1 MPIRTISI
9 RGART
14 HNLKNVSVDIPQRQ
28 ITVLTGPSGSGKSS
42 LAFNTLYAEGQ
53 RRFVESMSTYVRQFL
68 ERIDRPDVDEIEGI
82 LPAIAI
88 EQKNSVKNAR
98 STVATATELADHIR
112 LFMTYAGETFCPDC
126 QVMVRRET
134 PESITSAI
142 IESLEGKRVVV
153 LAPVFFEA
161 ENRGE
166 VLMQLV
172 KAGYYRAWIG
182 GEVRD
187 LNETDTSG
195 FTSLEL
201 VINRLRVDAERSGL
215 ITEAI
220 EQAFEISKGNVNL
233 LEDSGD
239 GNWISHRFTSR
250 FACNK
255 CGNEFLE
262 PTPHLFSFNSPLG
275 ACTNCQG
282 YGRIIGIDMEKVI
295 PNRALRLDERPIAPW
310 NSPGYED
317 CYDDLERAAAKYR
330 LRMDV
335 PIKDLTPEEWT
346 LLHDGRSKWY
356 GIKGFFEWLETKKYK
371 IHVRVKLSKF
381 RSYEACPQCHGSRLK
396 VSASYVTFRDR
407 TINDLFAMNV
417 RDARRF
423 WEYLPFSKSEEAK
436 SGHLRRE
443 IVNRLTYLD
452 EVGLSYLTLDR
463 QTRTL
468 SGGESQRI
476 NLAAALGSSL
486 TETMYVIDEPTVGLH
501 ARDSERL
508 LAVLKRL
515 RNAGN
520 TVIVVEHDPTI
531 IAGADQTIEL
541 GPGAGEYGGSVLYV
555 GPPRPA
561 VIPSR
566 EDGEESPTHRQ
577 NNADAGFGAITI
589 RGAREHNLK
598 NIDVAIPLGQFVAV
612 TGVSGSGKSTLIR
625 DCLYNRY
632 QHDVRGATGLEVG
645 RVASLEG
652 TDKIYDMQFIDQSP
666 IGRST
671 RSNPATYVKAWDEVR
686 KILSETTAARLNGIT
701 AGMFSFNTTGGRC
714 DECEGAGT
722 VTIDMQFLADVEVV
736 CDKCGGKRFNE
747 KVMKVSYKSRNVN
760 DILQM
765 TVDEAMKFFIDKRP
779 LLKKLNALRS
789 VGLGYLRLGQSTAS
803 LSGGEAQRLK
813 LASFLSE
820 STKSDSGHLFLFD
833 EPTTGLHYTD
843 VAQLIKTFRNL
854 IDRGNSVL
862 VIEHNIQL
870 IEAADHIIDLG
881 PEGGDGGGE
890 LLAVGSP
897 EEIAACE
904 RSITGRYLAKS
915 SLQGD
920 VEVAIKQ
927 IASGQVVSNQE
938 AKAQLRSRFNP

>member
-1 MPIRTISI
+1 MPSRTISI

-28 ITVLTGPSGSGKSS
+28 LTVLTGPSGSGKSS

-68 ERIDRPDVDEIEGI
+68 ERIDRPDIDEITGI

-88 EQKNSVKNAR
+88 EQRNTVKNAR

-112 LFMTYAGETFCPDC
+112 LFMTYAGETICPDC
-126 QVMVRRET
+126 QVTVRRET
-134 PESITSAI
+134 PESITKAI
-142 IESLEGKRVVV
+142 AESLEGKRIVV
-153 LAPVFFEA
+153 LAPIFFEK

-166 VLMQLV
+166 VLTQLV

-187 LNETDTSG
+187 LNETDTSD

-201 VINRLRVDAERSGL
+201 VINRVRVDPERTGQ

-220 EQAFEISKGNVNL
+220 EQAFEVSKGNVNI
-233 LEDSGD
+233 LEDGGD
-239 GNWISHRFTSR
+239 GNWVSHRFTSR
-250 FACNK
+250 FSCNR
-255 CGNEFLE
+255 CGNEFIE

-295 PNRALRLDERPIAPW
+295 PNRALRLDEMPIAPW
-310 NSPGYED
+310 NSAGYED
-317 CYDDLERAAAKYR
+317 CYDDLRRAAAKYR
-330 LRMDV
+330 LPLDV
-335 PIKDLTPEEWT
+335 PVKELSTEQWE
-346 LLHDGRSKWY
+346 LLYNGRRKWY

-371 IHVRVKLSKF
+371 IHVRVKLAKY
-381 RSYEACPQCHGSRLK
+381 RSYEPCPQCHGSRLK
-396 VSASYVTFRDR
+396 ASASYVTFRGL
-407 TINDLFAMNV
+407 TIGDLFAMNV

-423 WEYLPFSKSEEAK
+423 WEFLPFSKSEEAL

-541 GPGAGEYGGSVLYV
+541 GPGAGEYGGAVLYA
-555 GPPRPA
+555 GPPRGSEIPA
-561 VIPSR
+561 TAVERPSSLS
-566 EDGEESPTHRQ
+566 DT
-577 NNADAGFGAITI
+577 FGAITI
-589 RGAREHNLK
+589 RGAKEHNLK
-598 NIDVAIPLGQFVAV
+598 NIDVTIPLGQFVAV

-625 DCLYNRY
+625 NCLYNRY
-632 QHDVRGATGLEVG
+632 QRDVRGATGLDAG
-645 RVASLEG
+645 AAILEG

-686 KILSETTAARLNGIT
+686 KILSETTAAKLNGVT
-701 AGMFSFNTTGGRC
+701 PGMFSFNTVGGRC
-714 DECEGAGT
+714 DVCEGAGT

-747 KVMKVSYKSRNVN
+747 QVMKVTYKSRNVN
-760 DILQM
+760 DVLKM
-765 TVDEAMKFFIDKRP
+765 TVDEAMKFFVDKRA
-779 LLKKLNALRS
+779 LLKKLSSLRS

-820 STKSDSGHLFLFD
+820 STRSDSGRLFLFD
-833 EPTTGLHYTD
+833 EPTTGLHHTD
-843 VAQLIKTFRNL
+843 VAQLINTFRNL

-870 IEAADHIIDLG
+870 IEAADHVIDLG

-890 LLAVGSP
+890 LIGVGTP
-897 EEIAACE
+897 EEIAANE
-904 RSITGRYLAKS
+904 RSITGRYLAR
-915 SLQGD
+915 
-920 VEVAIKQ
+920 AT
-927 IASGQVVSNQE
+927 A
-938 AKAQLRSRFNP
+938 AA

>member
-1 MPIRTISI
+1 MPSRTISI

-14 HNLKNVSVDIPQRQ
+14 HNLKNVDVDIPQRQ
-28 ITVLTGPSGSGKSS
+28 LTVLTGPSGSGKSS

-68 ERIDRPDVDEIEGI
+68 ERIDRPDIDEITGI

-88 EQKNSVKNAR
+88 EQRNTVKNAR

-112 LFMTYAGETFCPDC
+112 LFMTYAGETICPDC
-126 QVMVRRET
+126 QVTVRRET
-134 PESITSAI
+134 PESITTAI
-142 IESLEGKRVVV
+142 VESLEGKRVVV
-153 LAPVFFEA
+153 LAPIFFSK

-166 VLMQLV
+166 VLTQLV

-187 LNETDTSG
+187 LNETDTTD

-201 VINRLRVDAERSGL
+201 VINRLRVDPVRSGQ

-220 EQAFEISKGNVNL
+220 EQAFEVSKGNVNI
-233 LEDSGD
+233 LEDGGD

-250 FACNK
+250 FSCNK
-255 CGNEFLE
+255 CGNEFTE

-295 PNRALRLDERPIAPW
+295 PNRALRLDEMPIAPW
-310 NSPGYED
+310 NSAGYED
-317 CYDDLERAAAKYR
+317 CYDDLKKASTKYR
-330 LRMDV
+330 LPLDV
-335 PIKDLTPEEWT
+335 PVKDLSEAEWD
-346 LLHDGRSKWY
+346 LLYNGRSKWY

-371 IHVRVKLSKF
+371 IHVRVKLAKY
-381 RSYEACPQCHGSRLK
+381 RSYEPCPQCHGSRLK
-396 VSASYVTFRDR
+396 AQASYVTFRGL
-407 TINDLFAMNV
+407 TIGDLFAMNV

-423 WEYLPFSKSEEAK
+423 WEYLPFSKSEEAL

-555 GPPRPA
+555 GPPRSVEYDSAESLPR
-561 VIPSR
+561 PSSLS
-566 EDGEESPTHRQ
+566 DS
-577 NNADAGFGAITI
+577 FGVITI

-598 NIDVAIPLGQFVAV
+598 NIDVTIPLGQFIAV

-625 DCLYNRY
+625 NCLYNRY
-632 QHDVRGATGLEVG
+632 QRDVRGATGLDVG
-645 RVASLEG
+645 ASALEG

-686 KILSETTAARLNGIT
+686 KILSETTAAKLNGVT
-701 AGMFSFNTTGGRC
+701 AGMFSFNTVGGRC
-714 DECEGAGT
+714 DVCEGAGT

-747 KVMKVSYKSRNVN
+747 QVMKVTYKSKNVN
-760 DILQM
+760 DILKM
-765 TVDEAMKFFIDKRP
+765 TVDEAMKFFVDKRA
-779 LLKKLNALRS
+779 LLKKLSALRS

-820 STKSDSGHLFLFD
+820 STKSDSGRLFLFD
-833 EPTTGLHYTD
+833 EPTTGLHHTD

-870 IEAADHIIDLG
+870 IEAADHVIDLG

-890 LLAVGSP
+890 LIAVGTP
-897 EEIAACE
+897 EEIAANE
-904 RSITGRYLAKS
+904 RSITGRYLARS
-915 SLQGD
+915 TA
-920 VEVAIKQ
+920 AI
-927 IASGQVVSNQE
+927 G
-938 AKAQLRSRFNP
+938 PG

>member
-1 MPIRTISI
+1 MPTRTISI

-14 HNLKNVSVDIPQRQ
+14 HNLKNVDVDIPQRQ
-28 ITVLTGPSGSGKSS
+28 LTVLTGPSGSGKSS

-68 ERIDRPDVDEIEGI
+68 ERIDRPDIDEITGI

-88 EQKNSVKNAR
+88 EQRNTVKNAR
-98 STVATATELADHIR
+98 STVATATELADYIR
-112 LFMTYAGETFCPDC
+112 LFMTYAGETICPDC
-126 QVMVRRET
+126 QVTVRRET
-134 PESITSAI
+134 PESITTAI

-153 LAPVFFEA
+153 LAPIFFA
-161 ENRGE
+161 NENRGE
-166 VLMQLV
+166 VLTQLV

-182 GEVRD
+182 GEVCD
-187 LNETDTSG
+187 LNETDTSD

-201 VINRLRVDAERSGL
+201 VINRLRVDPERSGQ

-220 EQAFEISKGNVNL
+220 EQAFEVSKGNVNI
-233 LEDSGD
+233 LEDGGD

-250 FACNK
+250 FSCNK
-255 CGNEFLE
+255 CGNEFIE

-295 PNRALRLDERPIAPW
+295 PNRALRLDEMPIAPW
-310 NSPGYED
+310 NSAGYED
-317 CYDDLERAAAKYR
+317 CYDDLKKAAAKYR
-330 LRMDV
+330 LPLDV
-335 PIKDLTPEEWT
+335 PVKDLSEAEWD
-346 LLHDGRSKWY
+346 LLYNGRSKWY

-371 IHVRVKLSKF
+371 IHVRVKLAKY
-381 RSYEACPQCHGSRLK
+381 RSYEPCPQCHGSRLK
-396 VSASYVTFRDR
+396 ASASYVTFRGL
-407 TINDLFAMNV
+407 TIGDLFAMNV

-423 WEYLPFSKSEEAK
+423 WEYLPFSKSEEAL

-555 GPPRPA
+555 GPPKAGTRDEGRGTKDASELPLVPRPSSL
-561 VIPSR
+561 V
-566 EDGEESPTHRQ
+566 
-577 NNADAGFGAITI
+577 DAGFGSI
-589 RGAREHNLK
+589 RIREAREHNLK
-598 NIDVAIPLGQFVAV
+598 NIDVTIPLGQFVAV

-625 DCLYNRY
+625 NCLYNRY
-632 QHDVRGATGLEVG
+632 QRDVRGATGLDVG
-645 RVASLEG
+645 AATLEG

-686 KILSETTAARLNGIT
+686 KILSETTAAKLNGVT
-701 AGMFSFNTTGGRC
+701 AGMFSFNTVGGRC
-714 DECEGAGT
+714 DVCEGAGT

-747 KVMKVSYKSRNVN
+747 QVMKVTYKSKNVN
-760 DILQM
+760 DILKM
-765 TVDEAMKFFIDKRP
+765 TVDEAMKFFVDKRA
-779 LLKKLNALRS
+779 LLKKLAALRS

-820 STKSDSGHLFLFD
+820 STKSDTGRLFLFD
-833 EPTTGLHYTD
+833 EPTTGLHHTD

-870 IEAADHIIDLG
+870 IEAADHVIDLG

-890 LLAVGSP
+890 LIAVGTP
-897 EEIAACE
+897 EEIAANE
-904 RSITGRYLAKS
+904 RSITGRYLAR
-915 SLQGD
+915 
-920 VEVAIKQ
+920 AT
-927 IASGQVVSNQE
+927 A
-938 AKAQLRSRFNP
+938 AA